1 MSSCLIFEIYMF
13 SLAFSLYIIMDK
25 NILTDYFQLIKL
37 TYTELLE
44 SCKIGNNILY
54 NKKIEII

>member
-1 MSSCLIFEIYMF
+1 MF

-44 SCKIGNNILY
+44 SSKIGNNILY
-54 NKKIEII
+54 YKKIEII